1 MNANLKFNLPQKVNF
16 KGLSGTDALTGASNF
31 DICEYIILKLIEG
44 SIGKNVSIAM
54 LCKTSVARNVLL
66 ELDRNDVP
74 VDLVRMYTFDS
85 LKVFRINASACLLYI
100 KMSTDDSKCRNCEVY
115 DINYPDHVCETIS
128 FKNGRLRS
136 VKEDVPDLEGKCCL
150 EWRQGVKH
158 DCARL
163 MELEKTG
170 ESCYRNKNKETVE
183 LEDALIYPLI
193 KSSSFKTPVIHDRF
207 KKYVLVTQKKP
218 REETEYIK
226 KLAPQTWKYLNDRKT
241 VFDSR
246 KSSIYTGAPAFS
258 MFGVGEYSFAK
269 YKVGVSGFYK
279 KPLFSLLYSE
289 KPVMVDDTSYFLPFD
304 NYADAYTCMLML
316 NSEKVQKFLLSISFP
331 DAKRPFTK
339 KVLQRI
345 DLKKCAE
352 NISFEELVKTEKR
365 LNLPGSITAG
375 MYDAFSGHILEQNRT
390 MIFS

>member
-1 MNANLKFNLPQKVNF
+1 
-16 KGLSGTDALTGASNF
+16 
-31 DICEYIILKLIEG
+31 
-44 SIGKNVSIAM
+44 
-54 LCKTSVARNVLL
+54 
-66 ELDRNDVP
+66 
-74 VDLVRMYTFDS
+74 
-85 LKVFRINASACLLYI
+85 
-100 KMSTDDSKCRNCEVY
+100 
-115 DINYPDHVCETIS
+115 
-128 FKNGRLRS
+128 
-136 VKEDVPDLEGKCCL
+136 
-150 EWRQGVKH
+150 
-158 DCARL
+158 
-163 MELEKTG
+163 
-170 ESCYRNKNKETVE
+170 
-183 LEDALIYPLI
+183 
-193 KSSSFKTPVIHDRF
+193 
-207 KKYVLVTQKKP
+207 
-218 REETEYIK
+218 
-226 KLAPQTWKYLNDRKT
+226 
-241 VFDSR
+241 
-246 KSSIYTGAPAFS
+246 

-375 MYDAFSGHILEQNRT
+375 MYDAFSGHIWEQNKT
-390 MIFS
+390 MLFS

>member
-128 FKNGRLRS
+128 FKNGRLCS
-136 VKEDVPDLEGKCCL
+136 VKEDVPDLEGKCCF

-170 ESCYRNKNKETVE
+170 ESCYDYSANNLR
-183 LEDALIYPLI
+183 IYGE
-193 KSSSFKTPVIHDRF
+193 FV
-207 KKYVLVTQKKP
+207 YVFSDYNLVT
-218 REETEYIK
+218 
-226 KLAPQTWKYLNDRKT
+226 
-241 VFDSR
+241 V
-246 KSSIYTGAPAFS
+246 
-258 MFGVGEYSFAK
+258 M
-269 YKVGVSGFYK
+269 
-279 KPLFSLLYSE
+279 LL
-289 KPVMVDDTSYFLPFD
+289 P
-304 NYADAYTCMLML
+304 N
-316 NSEKVQKFLLSISFP
+316 
-331 DAKRPFTK
+331 
-339 KVLQRI
+339 
-345 DLKKCAE
+345 DLKD
-352 NISFEELVKTEKR
+352 SVKKIMNVKR
-365 LNLPGSITAG
+365 KVST
-375 MYDAFSGHILEQNRT
+375 
-390 MIFS
+390 